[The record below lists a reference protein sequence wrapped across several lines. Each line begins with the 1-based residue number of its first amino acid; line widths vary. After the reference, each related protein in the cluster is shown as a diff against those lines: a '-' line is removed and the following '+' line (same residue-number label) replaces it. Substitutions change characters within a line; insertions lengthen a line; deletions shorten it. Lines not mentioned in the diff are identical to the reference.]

1 MITRGRAPANPH
13 PPAPAAARPMR
24 QVAAVGRSA
33 QATTR
38 MLTLVAGTYL
48 IRATMAPALSA
59 PDTTMVHIL
68 VPPHGDGPS
77 NGVTIANSNYQFVV
91 ALGGVTFA
99 KVKPPGGTI
108 LAVAF
113 GFDTATER
121 SIDLD
126 VVRLDTPPRIQAADA
141 LGPTPQEV
149 PTVIGL
155 RIERLGWRHFASG
168 GWSGSRGRQLRVQE
182 LAVTPL
188 DPDAEITVELKAFAA
203 RNRETDWVPGGKP
216 AGFDGDE
223 VELAGF
229 AARIV
234 PQQKGQ
240 LSVVYFG
247 AFLRGGEVG
256 PCRDG
261 DSCVS
266 PIRDDPLVAVN
277 MWISDRAPGERE
289 AALLGR

>member
-1 MITRGRAPANPH
+1 
-13 PPAPAAARPMR
+13 MR

-38 MLTLVAGTYL
+38 MLTLAAGTYL
-48 IRATMAPALSA
+48 IRATVAPALSA
-59 PDTTMVHIL
+59 PDTTLVHIL
-68 VPPHGDGPS
+68 VPPHGNGPT
-77 NGVTIANSNYQFVV
+77 NGVTIANSNCQFVV
-91 ALGGVTFA
+91 ALGSVTFA

-108 LAVAF
+108 LAAAF
-113 GFDTATER
+113 GFQTATER

-126 VVRLDTPPRIQAADA
+126 VVRLDPPRVQPADA
-141 LGPTPQEV
+141 LGPTPQQV

-168 GWSGSRGRQLRVQE
+168 GWSGGRGRQLRVQE

-188 DPDAEITVELKAFAA
+188 DPDAGITVELKAFAA
-203 RNRETDWVPGGKP
+203 RNRETDWVPGGEP

-223 VELAGF
+223 VELTGF

-234 PQQKGQ
+234 QQQKGL
-240 LSVVYFG
+240 LSVLYFG

-256 PCRDG
+256 PCSDG

-266 PIRDDPLVAVN
+266 PIRDDRLVAVTR
-277 MWISDRAPGERE
+277 WISVRAPGERE
-289 AALLGR
+289 AALLGQ